1 MQGYARRVRKRARV
15 IAKGAARE
23 AHGTSNGTSPD
34 DQAIAVIRGMS
45 GHWRQKS
52 MIDQTLQWA
61 LPACPDAH
69 ALPIDYR
76 PVGLMGWLGCVQLP
90 PNTAW

>member
-1 MQGYARRVRKRARV
+1 
-15 IAKGAARE
+15 
-23 AHGTSNGTSPD
+23 
-34 DQAIAVIRGMS
+34 
-45 GHWRQKS
+45 
-52 MIDQTLQWA
+52 MIDQALQWA

-90 PNTAW
+90 PNTAWWGIKAHGAHDAPSSTTPVATPSTSLQALWRT